1 MDEKS
6 VNERW
11 LKNNKVNFESANFG
25 KLFTH
30 LKFVGLTQVMSQIEA
45 MIKKGIYKWCLAT
58 KKFLL
63 ARHRKKIAGG
73 HMPPPPVVRGLKG

>member
-6 VNERW
+6 VNERL
-11 LKNNKVNFESANFG
+11 LKIHKVNLASADFG

-45 MIKKGIYKWCLAT
+45 MIKKGIYKWCLAS
-58 KKFLL
+58 KNFLL
-63 ARHRKKIAGG
+63 ARHRKNRRGGGG
-73 HMPPPPVVRGLKG
+73 HMTPPR